1 MTERGTCRS
10 RPIARLKS
18 AFPRWNSENLR
29 AARALLALPRE
40 AVFPL
45 ALTRPGTK
53 YDPHWSKRRKRV
65 TNVCGAAAPPDNYD
79 FHPYVTIAHRS
90 RRPAPGVR
98 RLSTVLADSIF
109 ASKKS
114 NTPPL
119 GLASCRE
126 AVPPPSTPPFDLGF
140 TNQAK
145 TPLHPPP
152 RRPWISDFSDLNFT
166 RGGAST

>member
-29 AARALLALPRE
+29 AARALFALSRE

-114 NTPPL
+114 NTPPWAWL
-119 GLASCRE
+119 LAEKQCPPP
-126 AVPPPSTPPFDLGF
+126 APPPSILGLQIKPSPPSPPPPADLGF
-140 TNQAK
+140 QIF
-145 TPLHPPP
+145 P
-152 RRPWISDFSDLNFT
+152 I
-166 RGGAST
+166 